1 METKEKNATPE
12 MECKDFSQETKD
24 AYAEA
29 FLTKFSVGNKKVI
42 QCTEALS
49 EHLKRIVN
57 AIGYGKATV
66 GSYVQSILDY
76 HLEGYKKEILELRAL
91 SLLSTPD
98 PKEIDSLSLNAKKY
112 QALFLTGDGVNR
124 TRKGIYVNR
133 DIVDKLHKIILDVNG
148 EKPTVG
154 SYAEAIIRDHIESC
168 SDIIADMTND
178 QYMSG
183 V

>member
-1 METKEKNATPE
+1 MEVTDKSSKSEIETNV
-12 MECKDFSQETKD
+12 FSQETKD
-24 AYAEA
+24 AYSDA

-49 EHLKRIVN
+49 EHIKRIVN

-66 GSYVQSILDY
+66 GSYVQSILDF
-76 HLEGYKKEILELRAL
+76 HLEAYKSEILELRAL

-98 PKEIDSLSLNAKKY
+98 PKAIDNLSLKAKKY
-112 QALFLTGDGVNR
+112 QALFLSGDGVNR

-133 DIVDKLHKIILDVNG
+133 DIVDKLHKVILDVNG

-168 SDIIADMTND
+168 ADLIAELTND
-178 QYMSG
+178 QCRKG
-183 V
+183 L